1 MLALN
6 CINIMP
12 PNDHY
17 THQNSCDNKAITIL
31 RAQLAY
37 GATLCDVIIVTFR
50 HAHVSFLVL
59 LGGEDGEAG
68 LVIDHGD
75 LRPRLRQTCHLHSAR
90 TTRQRRQLIG
100 RIDRRHSSKSVR
112 GERNGLR

>member
-1 MLALN
+1 MLAHN

-37 GATLCDVIIVTFR
+37 GATLCDVIITTFR
-50 HAHVSFLVL
+50 RARIAFLIL
-59 LGGEDGEAG
+59 LGGEDGRRNGCHRPGQFTSSSETDLSPAFRRTTWRRRELIG
-68 LVIDHGD
+68 CID
-75 LRPRLRQTCHLHSAR
+75 RLRSPNL
-90 TTRQRRQLIG
+90 
-100 RIDRRHSSKSVR
+100 VR